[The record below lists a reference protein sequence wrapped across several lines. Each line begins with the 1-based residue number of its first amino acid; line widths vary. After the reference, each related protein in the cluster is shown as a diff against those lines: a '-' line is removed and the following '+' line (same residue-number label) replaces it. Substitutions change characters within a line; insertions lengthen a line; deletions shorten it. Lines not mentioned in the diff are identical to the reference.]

1 MRMNYK
7 TYNKNSLLTTM
18 LRIYVCV
25 IKLKW
30 IKRKEGVAHS
40 HNVNQIKR
48 MEREEQKLK
57 KRGRNEW

>member
-1 MRMNYK
+1 MNYK

-30 IKRKEGVAHS
+30 IKRKGSRSLTQCESNEKDG
-40 HNVNQIKR
+40 
-48 MEREEQKLK
+48 
-57 KRGRNEW
+57 KRGAETQKERAT